1 MKKKM
6 LAMMMAVLM
15 AGSLLSFTAAAEAE
29 GMYSIYYDF
38 ESAENF
44 PSGLERVIDPTVPE
58 GTTNYVIK
66 TKPIS
71 EGRERNGVRIGKE
84 DEAGNLIPIPEGTY
98 RLSIRA
104 FAYSDISPYTAFI
117 SGSSYGDNSSVI
129 WQSTALDFNPKR
141 IKANQWTTITYY
153 FHLDEMKLGNCSLNL
168 RNDVGEMNDA
178 DVYWDDLKFEKL
190 NSNFLY
196 TNDTAYQ
203 RVDIWDN
210 GYNASKNVIYQPM
223 LYGMRTGDDVTALS
237 GNAESIRPVF
247 FGRSEDYGDAVTV
260 IHAVYEVK
268 NDKKALYDVQVSNVT
283 KNVRNILVSDD
294 TVLSI
299 PAKTAEASYEVK
311 SFILDMENGLAP
323 LGNISSLAVAAQ

>member
-15 AGSLLSFTAAAEAE
+15 AGAMLSFTAAAEE
-29 GMYSIYYDF
+29 EYLLYLDF
-38 ESAENF
+38 EDATEVANKYSAL
-44 PSGLERVIDPTVPE
+44 SCVADPTDPE
-58 GTTNYVIK
+58 NHVIK
-66 TKPIS
+66 TQAKAS
-71 EGRERNGVRIGKE
+71 GTQKMGVRIYKRNE
-84 DEAGNLIPIPEGTY
+84 DNKNIPMPEGTY

-104 FAYSDISPYTAFI
+104 FAYEDASPYTAFI
-117 SGSSYGDNSSVI
+117 NGSSYNDNTSVI
-129 WQSTALDFNPKR
+129 WNSAYLDFSPKR

-153 FHLDEMKLGNCSLNL
+153 FYLDATTGKSGNCALNL
-168 RNDVGEMNDA
+168 RNDVGTYNVT

-203 RVDIWDN
+203 SVDIWAN
-210 GYNASKNVIYQPM
+210 GYNEKTKEIYSEM
-223 LYGMRTGDDVTALS
+223 LYGARTGADVTALS

-247 FGRSEDYGDAVTV
+247 FGRSEDYGEAVTV

-268 NDKKALYDVQVSNVT
+268 NGKKALYDVKVSNVT